1 MNDAHYHLIL
11 NHFPI
16 IFPLVGIIILITGL
30 ISKSNAVKRTAYLF
44 FILAAIT
51 AFFAMNSGE
60 EAEEIVEKLNGAMR
74 SVIHNHE
81 EAAETFALLLYVLGG
96 ISLVGLWASFKEKT
110 FSKYL
115 DTGSLVF
122 AITTLYFAQ
131 QTGATGGEIRHTE
144 IRNSGQVT
152 ITKNSAESK
161 KDSD

>member
-30 ISKSNAVKRTAYLF
+30 ISKSDAVTRTAYLF

-60 EAEEIVEKLNGAMR
+60 EAEEIVEKINGVTR

-96 ISLVGLWASFKEKT
+96 ISLVGLWASFKHKT

-115 DTGSLVF
+115 VIGSLLF
-122 AITTLYFAQ
+122 AIAVLYFAQ
-131 QTGATGGEIRHTE
+131 QTGTTGGEIRHIE
-144 IRNSGQVT
+144 IRQNSQDTIIKNSG
-152 ITKNSAESK
+152 ESK

>member
-1 MNDAHYHLIL
+1 MNDAHYHLII

-30 ISKSNAVKRTAYLF
+30 ISKSDAVKRTAYLF

-60 EAEEIVEKLNGAMR
+60 EAEEIVEKINGVTR

-96 ISLVGLWASFKEKT
+96 ISLVGLWASFKQKT
-110 FSKYL
+110 FSNYL
-115 DTGSLVF
+115 VIGSLVF
-122 AITTLYFAQ
+122 AIAILYFAQ
-131 QTGATGGEIRHTE
+131 QTGTTGGEIRHTE
-144 IRNSGQVT
+144 IRQNIQDT
-152 ITKNSAESK
+152 IIKNSTESI
-161 KDSD
+161 